1 MHLRIESL
9 RILKSIKLLYIMS
22 IYSMSVYS
30 DFVGINANVVYFNLS
45 T

>member
-9 RILKSIKLLYIMS
+9 RILKSIMS